1 MRMCRGVLPFLCEVA
16 ATCRIQRKK
25 GRVPDLIAA
34 QPDLQNAAATS
45 ASCSRGICGAESRW
59 WAMLS
64 GWSARERPL
73 HQIFPL
79 TAPPLQSLNPPPG
92 CSPINIQVGR
102 SSAIIVAGQTA
113 QGLGAGGV
121 GSGNGVCGEGRV
133 GSGHISKVMLQE
145 LVCNCRRVSLLVAP
159 PTISPDLWTS
169 TVFLQKSPSNTS
181 AYLTDR
187 RTLRV
192 DSREHRMR
200 DGLHRLRCLLLV
212 PSLVELSSLCC
223 IPPFRPLKSSTAP
236 KILWDF
242 SFVKKSPLFLPKTL
256 QKRFFNLLFFQK
268 WPFSS
273 WVCYLCFFFCSG

>member
-1 MRMCRGVLPFLCEVA
+1 MDGALASDLYIKSFL
-16 ATCRIQRKK
+16 
-25 GRVPDLIAA
+25 
-34 QPDLQNAAATS
+34 
-45 ASCSRGICGAESRW
+45 SRRR
-59 WAMLS
+59 LS
-64 GWSARERPL
+64 NPS
-73 HQIFPL
+73 
-79 TAPPLQSLNPPPG
+79 TPPPG

-159 PTISPDLWTS
+159 PTIPQIYGHQLF
-169 TVFLQKSPSNTS
+169 FLQKSPSNTS
-181 AYLTDR
+181 ADLTDC

-192 DSREHRMR
+192 DSREHGMR
-200 DGLHRLRCLLLV
+200 DGLLRLRCLLLV
-212 PSLVELSSLCC
+212 HSLVELSSLCC

-242 SFVKKSPLFLPKTL
+242 SFVKKSPLFFYLTL
-256 QKRFFNLLFFQK
+256 CKKDFLIYYFFQK

-273 WVCYLCFFFCSG
+273 WVCYLCFFLRWLIGRE